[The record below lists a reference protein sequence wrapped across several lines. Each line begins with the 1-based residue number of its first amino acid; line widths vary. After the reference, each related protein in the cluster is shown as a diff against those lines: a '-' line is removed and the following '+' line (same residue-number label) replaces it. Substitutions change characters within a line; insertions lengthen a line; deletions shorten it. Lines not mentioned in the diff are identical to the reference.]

1 MFYPSTVHR
10 NLMRIGVSLTII
22 HEKAREAEYADRR
35 IFAENLEFFVQHP
48 CQLLFIDETHRDCNT
63 CRRRRAY
70 SFKQEKVEL
79 DGWFRE
85 TIRYTMIGVSNIN
98 GFVKEA
104 CDIILRDTHEA
115 SLGREGSAG
124 TVDSERF
131 LEFIRDKLIFNKVLG
146 NYALGEPN
154 SIVVLDNASVH
165 NNSEVRRLIQSQGA
179 ILIMGSP
186 YSPDLNPI
194 EKMFSVYKASMR
206 RNFFSGKHWYQIHEE
221 ALSAVTPTITFNKF
235 RHCGVPMRGAVSPAI
250 LDDDSDLLLAAAGLL
265 FFYLI

>member
-48 CQLLFIDETHRDCNT
+48 CQLLFIDETHRDRNT

-98 GFVKEA
+98 RFVKEA
-104 CDIILRDTHEA
+104 CDIIFERYARGKFRKRGIGRD
-115 SLGREGSAG
+115 SGFR
-124 TVDSERF
+124 
-131 LEFIRDKLIFNKVLG
+131 
-146 NYALGEPN
+146 
-154 SIVVLDNASVH
+154 
-165 NNSEVRRLIQSQGA
+165 A
-179 ILIMGSP
+179 ILRI
-186 YSPDLNPI
+186 Y
-194 EKMFSVYKASMR
+194 
-206 RNFFSGKHWYQIHEE
+206 
-221 ALSAVTPTITFNKF
+221 
-235 RHCGVPMRGAVSPAI
+235 
-250 LDDDSDLLLAAAGLL
+250 
-265 FFYLI
+265 